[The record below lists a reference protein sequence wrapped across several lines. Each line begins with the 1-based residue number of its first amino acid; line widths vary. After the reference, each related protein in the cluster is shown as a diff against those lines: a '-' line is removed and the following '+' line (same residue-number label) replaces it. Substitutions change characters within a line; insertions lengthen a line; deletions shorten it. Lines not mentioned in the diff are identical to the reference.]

1 MGIHDYKTLNIEFG
15 FGPTDRVTTLE
26 CKRCGY
32 TTIKGGKWKIL
43 VMKSIERNI
52 DIRRYLNWSRIV
64 KGKPIHIRL
73 YELIYYELLIMWF
86 EMNKPPLR
94 RLIYETINS
103 QDFEENFVRG
113 KIFQKYIDEVLETPC
128 EDGSGYYNP
137 DSREILTEVNI
148 KELYDIKFLIKDELD
163 NVKMIDRYNGIFTF
177 CKIYEKW
184 CLEKKAKQVE
194 DITKKERFDV
204 TSDLPLKIS
213 EKP

>member
-1 MGIHDYKTLNIEFG
+1 
-15 FGPTDRVTTLE
+15 
-26 CKRCGY
+26 
-32 TTIKGGKWKIL
+32 
-43 VMKSIERNI
+43 MKSIERNI
-52 DIRRYLNWSRIV
+52 DLRRYLNWSKIV
-64 KGKPIHIRL
+64 KGKPINIRL

-103 QDFEENFVRG
+103 QDFEENFIRG
-113 KIFQKYIDEVLETPC
+113 KIFQNYIDEVLETPC
-128 EDGSGYYNP
+128 EDTSGYYNP

-184 CLEKKAKQVE
+184 CLEKKSKQVE

-213 EKP
+213 EKN